1 MVAEVGNLLR
11 GGLLL
16 LLFALGHSVFVIV
29 AGTWTAGLE
38 KMTHDKKYEAVV
50 QFIKIFLGVIMLLL
64 AAYLV
69 YLGFADPHF
78 H

>member
-1 MVAEVGNLLR
+1 
-11 GGLLL
+11 
-16 LLFALGHSVFVIV
+16 V

-50 QFIKIFLGVIMLLL
+50 QFIKNFLGVIMLLL